1 MQLDTGTRSYG
12 FVYAVAF
19 HPDGKHVLSGT
30 MDELQRWRLADGR
43 EVRKEREM
51 RVFSISVSRDDKWI
65 VCGTA
70 KGASVWDGEM
80 RKEVIHVE
88 GEIGVD
94 AIDVCPDS
102 TRFATGNDENTVSVW
117 SMVTGER
124 LVGPLKHDAYVDVNG
139 IRFSPDGEHI
149 ATTCDT
155 SIRIFDSHN
164 GDELVTIH
172 THLPR
177 WGAITPVA
185 WSSDGQQS
193 FAASRDNKIKAFDTS
208 TGTQLTESQ
217 ILHGEND
224 NVHSIA
230 LAADGKFIV
239 TFAGR
244 SIWCL
249 DTSTLARIGP
259 VIEDV
264 ELIRSIAISLD
275 STRLATGRHD
285 GRITIHDLS
294 KILPNVHGPFNVSIT
309 PCILSPVPSPTVTT
323 CVGIYSRTSSTRPA
337 AFDIRGW

>member
-139 IRFSPDGEHI
+139 IRFSPDGDRI
-149 ATTCDT
+149 ATACYRG
-155 SIRIFDSHN
+155 IRIFDSRN
-164 GDELVTIH
+164 GDEFVTIK
-172 THLPR
+172 TGLPT
-177 WGAITPVA
+177 WGAITPLA
-185 WSSDGQQS
+185 WSSNGQNI
-193 FAASRDNKIKAFDTS
+193 FALSHDDEIMIFDTVTS
-208 TGTQLTESQ
+208 AGTQLSKLQ
-217 ILHGEND
+217 ILRDGSER
-224 NVHSIA
+224 VPSIA
-230 LAADGKFIV
+230 LAPNGKFIAIL
-239 TFAGR
+239 AGQ
-244 SIWCL
+244 SMSFL
-249 DTSTLARIGP
+249 DTLTLTPIGP
-259 VIEDV
+259 VIEDNEGIWSV
-264 ELIRSIAISLD
+264 AISPD
-275 STRLATGRHD
+275 SSCIASGRYD
-285 GRITIHDLS
+285 GKIVIRNLG
-294 KILPNVHGPFNVSIT
+294 KILPESYGPFSVSIHAF
-309 PCILSPVPSPTVTT
+309 ILLT
-323 CVGIYSRTSSTRPA
+323 C
-337 AFDIRGW
+337 

>member
-1 MQLDTGTRSYG
+1 MLETGG
-12 FVYAVAF
+12 FDWVLAVAF
-19 HPDGKHVLSGT
+19 HPDGKHLLGGSGNGIR
-30 MDELQRWRLADGR
+30 RWRFADGQ
-43 EVRKEREM
+43 EVGKQTITSGCN
-51 RVFSISVSRDDKWI
+51 VICISRDGKWV
-65 VCGTA
+65 VCGTDD
-70 KGASVWDGEM
+70 GASVWSAELHE
-80 RKEVIHVE
+80 KF
-88 GEIGVD
+88 
-94 AIDVCPDS
+94 IDVGGGNTVYAVDVSPDS
-102 TRFATGNDENTVSVW
+102 TRFATGTDNNEASIWDIA
-117 SMVTGER
+117 TGER
-124 LVGPLKHDAYVDVNG
+124 PIGPLKHGNDVTG

-185 WSSDGQQS
+185 WSSDGQQT

-323 CVGIYSRTSSTRPA
+323 CVGIYSRTSSTRPP